1 MNIIR
6 KIFWN
11 SHYLKSIF
19 VGLLLIILAA
29 IPCMS
34 SAGTISE
41 EEAFAIGTE
50 AYIYGYPLV
59 TMEMTRRVMTN
70 VVKPEGTRA
79 PMGQLVRMREYP
91 PAAFRDV
98 TAPNADTLYTVA
110 WLDVGKETWVLSLPD
125 AHGRYYLFPMLDGWT
140 DVFQVPGKRTTGTG
154 PQKYAIT
161 GPGWTGKLARGR
173 HRIQIAHQ
181 PGLDPGPHQLHWYAA
196 RLLGRTCH
204 AGRDLLGSTQLLW
217 KYIHPSSWKGGPQH

>member
-91 PAAFRDV
+91 SRPGRI
-98 TAPNADTLYTVA
+98 NALN
-110 WLDVGKETWVLSLPD
+110 
-125 AHGRYYLFPMLDGWT
+125 
-140 DVFQVPGKRTTGTG
+140 
-154 PQKYAIT
+154 
-161 GPGWTGKLARGR
+161 
-173 HRIQIAHQ
+173 
-181 PGLDPGPHQLHWYAA
+181 
-196 RLLGRTCH
+196 
-204 AGRDLLGSTQLLW
+204 
-217 KYIHPSSWKGGPQH
+217 